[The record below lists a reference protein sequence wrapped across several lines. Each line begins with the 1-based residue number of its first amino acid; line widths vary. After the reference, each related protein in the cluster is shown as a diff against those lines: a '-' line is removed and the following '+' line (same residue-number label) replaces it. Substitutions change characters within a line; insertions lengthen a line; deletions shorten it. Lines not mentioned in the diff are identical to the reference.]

1 MALTPALAE
10 TGKVVANKLDEVFP
24 PKPRE
29 GQAQLQG
36 AGDGQAAAEEEAD
49 VHQVGVGGA
58 EHQGRC
64 VLGVWGC
71 GLAPSGGAVE
81 WRRTCTRWG

>member
-29 GQAQLQG
+29 GQAQLQAGAG
-36 AGDGQAAAEEEAD
+36 AGDGQAAAAAAAEEEAD
-49 VHQVGVGGA
+49 MHQVGLL
-58 EHQGRC
+58 GRRAAGYTC
-64 VLGVWGC
+64 IGC
-71 GLAPSGGAVE
+71 PP
-81 WRRTCTRWG
+81 